1 MIDEH
6 YIYINELVKKIKEDE
21 SSALFELFS
30 FYKPLI
36 FSAIS
41 RCLAKDKNL
50 ISYKEDLVHESIFVL
65 QKLSKNYDPA
75 LSYFSYYLSTRIDH
89 ALLSHFKNVFDVKAE
104 PTEHIVIHTYFDP
117 FNRVNNEIVID
128 EAMQE
133 LNEKQRE
140 AIDLYFF
147 QELTQEEAAERL
159 GIQQAA
165 FSKRL
170 DRALDKLRAI
180 LSDSFKNDGI
190 F

>member
-89 ALLSHFKNVFDVKAE
+89 ALLSHF
-104 PTEHIVIHTYFDP
+104 T
-117 FNRVNNEIVID
+117 
-128 EAMQE
+128 
-133 LNEKQRE
+133 
-140 AIDLYFF
+140 
-147 QELTQEEAAERL
+147 
-159 GIQQAA
+159 
-165 FSKRL
+165 
-170 DRALDKLRAI
+170 
-180 LSDSFKNDGI
+180 I
-190 F
+190 FIC

>member
-6 YIYINELVKKIKEDE
+6 YIYINELVKKIKEDDIP
-21 SSALFELFS
+21 ALFELFS

-36 FSAIS
+36 FSAIT

-50 ISYKEDLVHESIFVL
+50 VSFKEDLVHESIFVL

-89 ALLSHFKNVFDVKAE
+89 ALLSHFKSTFDVR
-104 PTEHIVIHTYFDP
+104 TESSELLVIHSYFDP

-128 EAMQE
+128 EAMDQ

-140 AIDLYFF
+140 AIELYFF
-147 QELTQEEAAERL
+147 QEMTQEEAAEKL

-170 DRALDKLRAI
+170 DRALDKLRSI
-180 LSDSFKNDGI
+180 LSDCF
-190 F
+190 

>member
-1 MIDEH
+1 
-6 YIYINELVKKIKEDE
+6 
-21 SSALFELFS
+21 
-30 FYKPLI
+30 
-36 FSAIS
+36 
-41 RCLAKDKNL
+41 
-50 ISYKEDLVHESIFVL
+50 
-65 QKLSKNYDPA
+65 
-75 LSYFSYYLSTRIDH
+75 
-89 ALLSHFKNVFDVKAE
+89 
-104 PTEHIVIHTYFDP
+104 
-117 FNRVNNEIVID
+117 VNNEIVID

>member
-6 YIYINELVKKIKEDE
+6 YTYINELVKKIKEDE
-21 SSALFELFS
+21 NSALFELFS

-36 FSAIS
+36 FSAIT

-50 ISYKEDLVHESIFVL
+50 IPYKEDLVQESIFVL

-75 LSYFSYYLSTRIDH
+75 LSYFSYYLSIRIDH
-89 ALLSHFKNVFDVKAE
+89 ALLSHFKSVFDVKSE
-104 PTEHIVIHTYFDP
+104 PNELSVIHSYFDP

-128 EAMQE
+128 EAMEQ

-140 AIDLYFF
+140 AIELYFF
-147 QELTQEEAAERL
+147 QEMTQEEAAEKL

-170 DRALDKLRAI
+170 DRALDKLRSI
-180 LSDSFKNDGI
+180 LSDSF
-190 F
+190 

>member
-6 YIYINELVKKIKEDE
+6 YTYINELVKKIKEDE
-21 SSALFELFS
+21 TSALFELFS

-36 FSAIS
+36 FSAIT

-65 QKLSKNYDPA
+65 QKLSKNYDPT
-75 LSYFSYYLSTRIDH
+75 LSYFSYYLSIRIDH
-89 ALLSHFKNVFDVKAE
+89 ALLSHFKSAFDVKPE
-104 PTEHIVIHTYFDP
+104 PIELPVIHTYFDP

-128 EAMQE
+128 EAMDQ

-140 AIDLYFF
+140 AIELYFF
-147 QELTQEEAAERL
+147 QEMTQEEAAEKL

-170 DRALDKLRAI
+170 ERALDKLRSI
-180 LSDSFKNDGI
+180 LSDSF
-190 F
+190 

>member
-6 YIYINELVKKIKEDE
+6 YTYINELVKKIKEDE
-21 SSALFELFS
+21 TSALFELFS

-36 FSAIS
+36 FSAIT

-75 LSYFSYYLSTRIDH
+75 LSYFSYYLSIRIDH
-89 ALLSHFKNVFDVKAE
+89 ALLSHFKSAFDVKPE
-104 PTEHIVIHTYFDP
+104 PIELPVIHTYFDP
-117 FNRVNNEIVID
+117 FNRVNNETVID
-128 EAMQE
+128 EAMDQ
-133 LNEKQRE
+133 LNENQRE
-140 AIDLYFF
+140 AIELYFF
-147 QELTQEEAAERL
+147 QEMTQEEAAEKL

-170 DRALDKLRAI
+170 DRALDKLRSI
-180 LSDSFKNDGI
+180 LSDSF
-190 F
+190 

>member
-6 YIYINELVKKIKEDE
+6 YTYINELVKKVKEDE
-21 SSALFELFS
+21 TSALFELFS

-36 FSAIS
+36 FSAIT

-65 QKLSKNYDPA
+65 QKLSKNYDSA
-75 LSYFSYYLSTRIDH
+75 LSYFSYYLSIRIDH
-89 ALLSHFKNVFDVKAE
+89 ALLSHFKSAFDVRPE
-104 PTEHIVIHTYFDP
+104 PIELPVIHTYFDP

-128 EAMQE
+128 EAMDQ

-140 AIDLYFF
+140 AIELYFF
-147 QELTQEEAAERL
+147 QEMTQEEAAEKL

-170 DRALDKLRAI
+170 DRALDKLRSI
-180 LSDSFKNDGI
+180 LSDSF
-190 F
+190 